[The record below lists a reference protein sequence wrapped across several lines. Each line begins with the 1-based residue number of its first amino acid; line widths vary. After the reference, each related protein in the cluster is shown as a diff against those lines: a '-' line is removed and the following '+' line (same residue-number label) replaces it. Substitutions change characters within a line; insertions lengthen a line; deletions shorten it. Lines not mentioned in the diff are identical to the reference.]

1 MPAALPDLPPGP
13 LRSSPGED
21 LQAKIHL
28 MQGRRTREHSF
39 PVLPV
44 LKGVLPGGLRPGAVY
59 SLQGSMSLAM
69 ALLAGPS
76 QQGAWCGVMGL
87 PDFGIEAAAGFG
99 IALERLV
106 LVPDP
111 GERWM
116 QALAA
121 LADVLPVVLSCAP
134 ARTAPAEAARLGA
147 RLRERGSVLLVAG
160 HWPQSEAILR
170 VSSHE
175 WEGLGKGHGHLARQE
190 LRLEVALRGASRTA
204 VVDLSGNIP
213 EDASA
218 YRIGA

>member
-1 MPAALPDLPPGP
+1 MPEALPDIPPGP

-21 LQAKIHL
+21 LQARIHL
-28 MQGRRTREHSF
+28 LQGRRAREHSL
-39 PVLPV
+39 PVLPA
-44 LKGVLPGGLRPGAVY
+44 LKAVLPGGLRPGAVY

-76 QQGAWCGVMGL
+76 LQGAWCGVMGL

-99 IALERLV
+99 VALERLV

-116 QALAA
+116 QVLAA
-121 LADVLPVVLSCAP
+121 MADVLPVVLACAP
-134 ARTAPAEAARLGA
+134 ARAAPAEAARLGA

-160 HWPQSEAILR
+160 HWPQSEAVLR
-170 VSSHE
+170 VSGHE
-175 WEGLGKGHGHLARQE
+175 WEGLGQGHGHLARQE
-190 LRLEVALRGASRTA
+190 LRLEVALRGASRSA
-204 VVDLSGNIP
+204 VVDLAGRVP